1 MVRVAGRLGPRA
13 RTRSVRAVVGV
24 DCGRGGNV
32 IGAVGRVRSR
42 RGEAVARQI
51 PSSESVRTALE
62 GAVGKNNA
70 RRRKGRDGNGA
81 TARPRSRTSAVR
93 ARRARGGPD
102 AREGRGTAAEAT
114 AEATAAARSRAEE
127 STAAGSEA
135 HRAGF
140 FGGARGAGDAPARR
154 ERDDAFVA
162 STLVRA
168 CRARERAFCVDAGW
182 PSDHAH
188 ALWPRFRSRA
198 RTTQTRGALGTH
210 PVLRTTHFV

>member
-1 MVRVAGRLGPRA
+1 MAMVRVAGRLGPRA
-13 RTRSVRAVVGV
+13 RTRSRRAVVGV

-114 AEATAAARSRAEE
+114 AEATAAARSRAGIHRRGV
-127 STAAGSEA
+127 GSPP
-135 HRAGF
+135 RGIF
-140 FGGARGAGDAPARR
+140 RRCARGGRRTRATRTRRRLRRFDA
-154 ERDDAFVA
+154 
-162 STLVRA
+162 
-168 CRARERAFCVDAGW
+168 RARL
-182 PSDHAH
+182 S
-188 ALWPRFRSRA
+188 RS
-198 RTTQTRGALGTH
+198 
-210 PVLRTTHFV
+210 